1 MNAKRKWSARSFI
14 GAILAFAV
22 YYWAISYTVVGFV
35 AEEHHFPRNISE
47 AAQSGSTWQIGKFL
61 ARGAKVN
68 GRDDLGF
75 TPLLRAVIRDKL
87 PATEFLI
94 SKGADVN
101 ASASGETALGWAVYK
116 KDVRLVEL
124 LLDHGARVDAKT
136 HDGRTPLLM
145 LISESS
151 CLGKNERLAEVLV
164 QHGADVN
171 ARDEY
176 NSSPLGYAERYQW
189 DNTIRLLRAHGA
201 KR

>member
-1 MNAKRKWSARSFI
+1 MNAKSKWSVRRSI
-14 GAILAFAV
+14 GAVLAVAV
-22 YYWAISYTVVGFV
+22 FYWAMNYTFV
-35 AEEHHFPRNISE
+35 SFVTENYHFPRNISE

-68 GRDDLGF
+68 ARDDLGY
-75 TPLLRAVIRDKL
+75 TPLLRAVVRDKR
-87 PATEFLI
+87 PAVEFLI
-94 SKGADVN
+94 AKGADVSV
-101 ASASGETALGWAVYK
+101 SASGETALCWALMRK
-116 KDVRLVEL
+116 NEHMVEL
-124 LLDHGARVDAKT
+124 LLAHGARVDDKD

-189 DNTIRLLRAHGA
+189 DNTVRLLRAHGA